1 MAGVSNISL
10 TNVGKL
16 YTAVPTITL
25 SAPTA
30 PYGDSARA
38 SGTLTIVDGKI
49 SNFTIT
55 DSGGYYLSA
64 PTVQL
69 TDVFDVVNLQD
80 SGAKFPD
87 HSYEFG
93 KDNIVDSDLTQ
104 FTNTFGGTEEVD
116 INVKLEFWLYVQD
129 SQKGDFLKF
138 KGIGDEEEQD
148 GSFNKVR
155 VDGKRIHWFF
165 TATNTETS
173 LRSYEFLNYG
183 QWNFVQL
190 IRTPGSPPTTDWHS
204 IYINDS
210 AGQFLP
216 TSTGAYQREP
226 FIKESIT
233 LVNSSGITGV
243 KIDAIRFSNP
253 LGPSVLIPRM
263 PDSDRDPGTG
273 INYEGFK
280 TSDPEITALITNN
293 RLSGITIVDSGERLI
308 SSTAVFSSPTGT
320 PSDFL
325 ATAEAV
331 IDSSAGTITSINITD
346 SGDFYLSAP
355 TVTITAPTNPKQFI
369 VGETVNQTLSSG
381 VVMQGEVAKWS
392 DSDSKLHLIHIG
404 GDDGKYHSF
413 ATTTGA
419 TPVITG
425 LTSNA
430 SGVITA
436 ITEDNQIA
444 SNEQNDNFDTIGLDF
459 LDFTETNPFGDPN

>member
-1 MAGVSNISL
+1 MAGVSSISL

-16 YTAVPTITL
+16 YTSIPTITL

-30 PYGDSARA
+30 PYGDSATA
-38 SGTLTIVDGKI
+38 SGTLTITNGKV
-49 SNFTIT
+49 SSFNVS

-64 PTVQL
+64 PSVTL
-69 TDVFDVVNLQD
+69 TNNFDLINLQD
-80 SGAKFPD
+80 SDAKFSNY
-87 HSYEFG
+87 SYEFG
-93 KDNIVDSDLTQ
+93 KDDIIDINLTQ
-104 FTNTFGGTEEVD
+104 FTNTFGETYETD

-138 KGIGDEEEQD
+138 EGIGDELEQD

-155 VDGKRIHWFF
+155 VDGRRIHWFF

-173 LRSYEFLNYG
+173 LRSYELLNYG
-183 QWNFVQL
+183 EWNFVQL
-190 IRTPGSPPTTDWHS
+190 TRTPGSPPTSDWNA

-226 FIKESIT
+226 IVKESIT

-243 KIDAIRFSNP
+243 KIDAIRFLNNATI
-253 LGPSVLIPRM
+253 VDI

-273 INYEGFK
+273 INYEGFN

-308 SSTAVFSSPTGT
+308 SSTVIFSSPTGT
-320 PSDFL
+320 PADF
-325 ATAEAV
+325 TAEASAI

-346 SGDFYLSAP
+346 SGDFYTSAP
-355 TVTITAPTNPKQFI
+355 TVTITAPTTPKNFI
-369 VGETVNQTLSSG
+369 IGETVNQTLSSG
-381 VVMQGEVAKWS
+381 VVMQGEVSKWS
-392 DSDSKLHLIHIG
+392 DSDNKLHLIHIG
-404 GDDGKYHSF
+404 GDDGKYHTF

-430 SGVITA
+430 SGVITT